1 MRNDFNII
9 MISKLDFRYVLNS
22 YQYER
27 LLDLYDKITDV
38 NNRRSEIIKLHTNVF
53 DGNRQLA
60 LGDAILYL
68 KNMVCEV
75 QTNER
80 IINNKIR

>member
-1 MRNDFNII
+1 MDF
-9 MISKLDFRYVLNS
+9 
-22 YQYER
+22 
-27 LLDLYDKITDV
+27 YDKITDV
-38 NNRRSEIIKLHTNVF
+38 INRRSEIIELHTIVF

-60 LGDAILYL
+60 LGGAILYL

-80 IINNKIR
+80 IIINKIR